1 MRDLNLRMYALFQ
14 FVSVGSR
21 EFVLLVLMHR
31 FRDTLFTCFFFLSS
45 VGNMKYFFRFSA
57 LLGSTIFL
65 TFIHNNIKILIR
77 LLKLESAC
85 GSYSAVRH

>member
-1 MRDLNLRMYALFQ
+1 MFLA
-14 FVSVGSR
+14 FVDGYLHRQETSSR
-21 EFVLLVLMHR
+21 EFLSRLKLLM
-31 FRDTLFTCFFFLSS
+31 